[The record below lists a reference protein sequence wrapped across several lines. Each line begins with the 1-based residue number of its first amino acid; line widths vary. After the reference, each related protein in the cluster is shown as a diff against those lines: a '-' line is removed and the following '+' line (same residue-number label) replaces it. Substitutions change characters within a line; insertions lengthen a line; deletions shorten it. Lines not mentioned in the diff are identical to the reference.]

1 MSLSGLDSL
10 HQKIT
15 LTSPGWVDKGKKEK
29 EKKNFLSV
37 FCVAAAGFIA
47 AMATH
52 HMMRCI
58 RLLCAGCEGK

>member
-29 EKKNFLSV
+29 EKKKL
-37 FCVAAAGFIA
+37 FIS
-47 AMATH
+47 
-52 HMMRCI
+52 
-58 RLLCAGCEGK
+58 LLCCSSWIHRCYGNTPHDEVY